1 VTVLRLAAC
10 AAVACFVG
18 HNRKEGCH
26 TKRNSRESC
35 TYWVY
40 SQGVRGD
47 FNEIEG
53 VAEGDQALVLLL
65 ERYVLSTGRSF
76 LVHAQS
82 MQDRQKE
89 LELMA
94 KNIETKVQ
102 GDKLV
107 ITIDLSKNFGLS
119 SSGKSLII
127 ATSEGNVP
135 VSGREDI
142 KIGVNVYRP
151 QTK

>member
-1 VTVLRLAAC
+1 M
-10 AAVACFVG
+10 
-18 HNRKEGCH
+18 
-26 TKRNSRESC
+26 
-35 TYWVY
+35 
-40 SQGVRGD
+40 RGD

-53 VAEGDQALVLLL
+53 IAEGEEALLLFL

-76 LVHAQS
+76 LVRVQS

-94 KNIETKVQ
+94 KNIETRVQ

-107 ITIDLSKNFGLS
+107 ITIDLTKNYGLS

-135 VSGREDI
+135 VPGREDV

>member
-1 VTVLRLAAC
+1 VTALRLDAC
-10 AAVACFVG
+10 AVVACFVVRK
-18 HNRKEGCH
+18 RKEVRH
-26 TKRNSRESC
+26 TKRRVHESC
-35 TYWVY
+35 TYWVCT
-40 SQGVRGD
+40 QGVSGD
-47 FNEIEG
+47 FDEIEG
-53 VAEGDQALVLLL
+53 VAEGNEALLLFL

-76 LVHAQS
+76 LVRVQS

-94 KNIETKVQ
+94 KNIETRVQ
-102 GDKLV
+102 GEKLI
-107 ITIDLSKNFGLS
+107 ITIDLTKNFGVS

-135 VSGREDI
+135 VPGREDI

-151 QTK
+151 QAK

>member
-1 VTVLRLAAC
+1 MGDTRQ
-10 AAVACFVG
+10 
-18 HNRKEGCH
+18 
-26 TKRNSRESC
+26 KRYESSS
-35 TYWVY
+35 YWVFT
-40 SQGVRGD
+40 QGTSEEFD
-47 FNEIEG
+47 HCEG
-53 VAEGDQALVLLL
+53 VAEGEEALFLFLL
-65 ERYVLSTGRSF
+65 RYVLSTGRSF
-76 LVHAQS
+76 LVRIKS

-127 ATSEGNVP
+127 ASSEGNIPVP
-135 VSGREDI
+135 GREDI

>member
-1 VTVLRLAAC
+1 MSGEFDA
-10 AAVACFVG
+10 
-18 HNRKEGCH
+18 
-26 TKRNSRESC
+26 
-35 TYWVY
+35 
-40 SQGVRGD
+40 
-47 FNEIEG
+47 IEG
-53 VAEGDQALVLLL
+53 VAEGDEALLLFL

-76 LVHAQS
+76 LVRVQS
-82 MQDRQKE
+82 MEDRQKE

-94 KNIETKVQ
+94 KNIETRVQ

-107 ITIDLSKNFGLS
+107 ITVDLSKNYGLS

-135 VSGREDI
+135 VPGREDI

>member
-1 VTVLRLAAC
+1 MRQQRH
-10 AAVACFVG
+10 G
-18 HNRKEGCH
+18 
-26 TKRNSRESC
+26 SSS
-35 TYWVY
+35 YWVFT
-40 SQGVRGD
+40 QGTGEEFDRC
-47 FNEIEG
+47 EG
-53 VAEGDQALVLLL
+53 LAEGEEALFLFLL
-65 ERYVLSTGRSF
+65 RYVLSTGRSF
-76 LVHAQS
+76 LVRVQS
-82 MQDRQKE
+82 MEDRQKE

-107 ITIDLSKNFGLS
+107 ITIDLTKNFGLS

-127 ATSEGNVP
+127 ASSEGNVP
-135 VSGREDI
+135 VPGREDI

>member
-1 VTVLRLAAC
+1 MASRLAAC
-10 AAVACFVG
+10 VVVVCSVE
-18 HNRKEGCH
+18 HNRKEVSH
-26 TKRNSRESC
+26 TKRRERESC

-47 FNEIEG
+47 FDVLEG
-53 VAEGDQALVLLL
+53 VAEGDEALLVFV

-76 LVHAQS
+76 LVRVQS

-94 KNIETKVQ
+94 KNIETRVQ

-107 ITIDLSKNFGLS
+107 ITVDLSKNYGLS

-135 VSGREDI
+135 VPGREDI

>member
-1 VTVLRLAAC
+1 V
-10 AAVACFVG
+10 
-18 HNRKEGCH
+18 
-26 TKRNSRESC
+26 S
-35 TYWVY
+35 
-40 SQGVRGD
+40 GD
-47 FNEIEG
+47 FDVIEG
-53 VAEGDQALVLLL
+53 VAEGEEALLL
-65 ERYVLSTGRSF
+65 FVARYVLSTGKSF
-76 LVHAQS
+76 LVRVQS

-94 KNIETKVQ
+94 KNIETRVQ

-107 ITIDLSKNFGLS
+107 ITIDLSKNYGLS

-127 ATSEGNVP
+127 ASSEGNVP
-135 VSGREDI
+135 VPGREDI